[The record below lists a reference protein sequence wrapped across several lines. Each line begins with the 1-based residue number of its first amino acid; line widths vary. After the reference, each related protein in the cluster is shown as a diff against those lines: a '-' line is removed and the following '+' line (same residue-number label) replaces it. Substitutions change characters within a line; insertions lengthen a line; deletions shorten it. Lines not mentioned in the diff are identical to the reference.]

1 MAFTEQELK
10 IIKTN
15 IISIG
20 TCCFFGLYKY
30 KFFRNLYINK
40 YGYCKNSLKKYN
52 LDTGITHFFDWLLCG
67 YPNNIKILNITEP
80 DKIFNH
86 KNWSVKKGVATLNL
100 NIDFKNSY
108 LIKSLHDLSKSVY
121 TLQNDVVDK
130 YIRRHK
136 RLIEFLKN
144 SNNLIL
150 TFNDNLSDIEANN
163 ISDTIKKLTTKN
175 FIILIWDYF
184 KDDFKNKYTHNNNI
198 YRINFNLLSLS
209 SKDSENFYNK
219 HYSNINTDL
228 FFKTIITIYNDSFC
242 V

>member
-1 MAFTEQELK
+1 MDFTDKELK

-40 YGYCKNSLKKYN
+40 YGYKKYPLKKKN
-52 LDTGITHFFDWLLCG
+52 LDTGTTHFFDWLLCT
-67 YPNNIKILNITEP
+67 YPNNIKILTTTEP

-86 KNWSVKKGVATLNL
+86 KNWSVRKGVATLNL

-108 LIKSLHDLSKSVY
+108 LIKSLHDLNNSGY
-121 TLQNDVVDK
+121 TLQNNVIDK

-136 RLIEFLKN
+136 RLIKFLKN
-144 SNNLIL
+144 NNNLIL
-150 TFNDNLSDIEANN
+150 CYSDNLSDTEAKH
-163 ISDTIKKLTTKN
+163 ISDTIKNLTTKN

-184 KDDFKNKYTHNNNI
+184 KDDYKNKYTHNNNI

-209 SKDSENFYNK
+209 PKNSDQLYNK